1 MKKVYTAFELFDQI
15 YLSMKYLT
23 FLYQTKHSPP
33 KRTNK
38 RVHTAIMSKQTA
50 AVAVKG
56 GSGVDSSS
64 PPANVIKLWKEVED
78 KLLLQKGKACL
89 EIKHIHKYMYMSS

>member
-1 MKKVYTAFELFDQI
+1 
-15 YLSMKYLT
+15 
-23 FLYQTKHSPP
+23 
-33 KRTNK
+33 
-38 RVHTAIMSKQTA
+38 MSKQTA

-64 PPANVIKLWKEVED
+64 PPANVINLLWKEVED

-89 EIKHIHKYMYMSS
+89 EIKHIHIFLCMSSYNDAFINFIIGATFGVNPTRTTFSNSIINKI

>member
-1 MKKVYTAFELFDQI
+1 
-15 YLSMKYLT
+15 
-23 FLYQTKHSPP
+23 
-33 KRTNK
+33 
-38 RVHTAIMSKQTA
+38 MSKQTA

-89 EIKHIHKYMYMSS
+89 EIKHIPHYYVCRHIMMHLLTSLLVPPLVLIPTRTTFSNSIINKI

>member
-1 MKKVYTAFELFDQI
+1 
-15 YLSMKYLT
+15 
-23 FLYQTKHSPP
+23 
-33 KRTNK
+33 
-38 RVHTAIMSKQTA
+38 MSKQTA

-78 KLLLQKGKACL
+78 KLLLQKCKA
-89 EIKHIHKYMYMSS
+89 YMSDQTHSTYVCRPIEYLLTLLVHL

>member
-1 MKKVYTAFELFDQI
+1 
-15 YLSMKYLT
+15 
-23 FLYQTKHSPP
+23 
-33 KRTNK
+33 
-38 RVHTAIMSKQTA
+38 MSKQTA

-78 KLLLQKGKACL
+78 KLLLQKGKA
-89 EIKHIHKYMYMSS
+89 YMSDQTRHIM

>member
-1 MKKVYTAFELFDQI
+1 
-15 YLSMKYLT
+15 
-23 FLYQTKHSPP
+23 
-33 KRTNK
+33 
-38 RVHTAIMSKQTA
+38 MSKQTA

-78 KLLLQKGKACL
+78 KLLLQQGKAY
-89 EIKHIHKYMYMSS
+89 ISDQTRTYIIMYVVIMMHLLKLLFDAPLI